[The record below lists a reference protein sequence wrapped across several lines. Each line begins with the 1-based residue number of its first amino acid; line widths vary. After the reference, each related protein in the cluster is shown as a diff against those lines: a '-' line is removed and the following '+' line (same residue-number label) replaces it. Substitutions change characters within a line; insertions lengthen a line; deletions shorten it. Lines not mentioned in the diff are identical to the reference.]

1 MQAART
7 KLDEMGVAAIGI
19 SPDSPILQKKFAI
32 AQALDFPLL
41 SDSDYVVALA
51 YGAWGEKSL
60 YGKKYAGII
69 RSAFLIDEGG
79 LILGAWYKISPED
92 TVPRVL
98 ECLPG

>member
-7 KLDEMGVAAIGI
+7 KLDEMGVAVVGI
-19 SPDSPILQKKFAI
+19 SPDAPAIQKKFAI

-41 SDSDYVVALA
+41 SDPDHAVALV

-60 YGKKYAGII
+60 YGKKYEGII

-79 LILGAWYKISPED
+79 HILGAWYKISPDD
-92 TVPRVL
+92 TVPRAL
-98 ECLPG
+98 EYLAG